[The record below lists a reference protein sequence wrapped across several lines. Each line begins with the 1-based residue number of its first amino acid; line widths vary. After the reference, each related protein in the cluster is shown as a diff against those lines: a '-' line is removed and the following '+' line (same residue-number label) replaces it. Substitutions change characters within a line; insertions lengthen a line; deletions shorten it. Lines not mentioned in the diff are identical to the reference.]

1 MAIEDPKPTDEA
13 DEVRQ
18 GEKRGMNKLLAL
30 SLLGAALVLLIV
42 LLVFAF

>member
-1 MAIEDPKPTDEA
+1 MVIEDPKPNDETDA
-13 DEVRQ
+13 VRQ

-30 SLLGAALVLLIV
+30 SLLGAGLVLFVL